1 MIEGASSVNIPAQQ
15 PGVQDVQRV
24 QPTQEQGR
32 EAAEAKGRSGLENKT
47 SERTAGR
54 EEFRGG
60 MDLSDVNAEQLEEI
74 KDSLNQALSPIN
86 VALDFEEREELEDF
100 VVKVM
105 NKETE
110 EVIRQI
116 PPEAMMKMAQRI
128 QEMTGLLV
136 DTWR

>member
-1 MIEGASSVNIPAQQ
+1 MVAESSSIPPPGQQ
-15 PGVQDVQRV
+15 PGIQDVQRV
-24 QPTQEQGR
+24 KPTPEQRQEPAEARGHSGVKDNDAQRIKGR
-32 EAAEAKGRSGLENKT
+32 EDL
-47 SERTAGR
+47 R
-54 EEFRGG
+54 EG
-60 MDLSDVNAEQLEEI
+60 MDLSDVSVDQLEEI

-86 VALDFEEREELEDF
+86 VALDFEEREEVEDI

-116 PPEAMMKMAQRI
+116 PAEAMLKMAQRI
-128 QEMTGLLV
+128 DEMTGLLV

>member
-24 QPTQEQGR
+24 QPTPGQGW
-32 EAAEAKGRSGLENKT
+32 ESAETKSRSEVETKT

-54 EEFRGG
+54 EEFGEG
-60 MDLSDVNAEQLEEI
+60 MDLSDVNTEQLEEI

-116 PPEAMMKMAQRI
+116 PPESMMKMVQRI